1 LPGIQK
7 NFVEIDKV
15 PMVRVTWLDARDTET
30 GWIAIKDIIAAPLAV
45 CQEVGYLIVNNE
57 EKVVV
62 MRSWCVDRDDN
73 HGGGAI
79 AIPQGWVTKI
89 EYLQVSHADIRN

>member
-1 LPGIQK
+1 MDI
-7 NFVEIDKV
+7 NSV

-30 GWIAIKDIIAAPLAV
+30 GWIDIKDILAAPLAV
-45 CQEVGYLIVNNE
+45 CQEVGYLVVNSE

-79 AIPQGWVTKI
+79 AIPKGWIKKI
-89 EYLQVSHADIRN
+89 EYLRVTHADVRD

>member
-1 LPGIQK
+1 M
-7 NFVEIDKV
+7 NIDDI

-30 GWIAIKDIIAAPLAV
+30 GWIAIKDIIAAPLAT
-45 CQEVGYLIVNNE
+45 CQEVGYLIVNNKD
-57 EKVVV
+57 KVVV